1 MITTNPR
8 ESGAL
13 VTVSRVMDGQPISI
27 FLDPNCPDYNEKFV
41 HWEAL
46 QSTLLQAL
54 SAHGAGDW
62 QETGLVHRL
71 LEELKGILGHAHN
84 LRLESEALKR
94 GQGVLEQRLDGLWS
108 EQNRIIQV
116 SPQVQVCFGGIIK
129 CFYFGLLTFSR
140 FRVLIRTTK
149 KVCFKSVLNK
159 ATCGCCCLWCPDV
172 V

>member
-13 VTVSRVMDGQPISI
+13 VTVSRVTDGQPISI
-27 FLDPNCPDYNEKFV
+27 FLDPNCPDYSEKFV

-46 QSTLLQAL
+46 QSTLLQVL

-71 LEELKGILGHAHN
+71 SEELKVILGHAHN
-84 LRLESEALKR
+84 LRVESEALKR
-94 GQGVLEQRLDGLWS
+94 GQGVLEQRLDGLWG

-116 SPQVQVCFGGIIK
+116 SPQAHIFVLVHK
-129 CFYFGLLTFSR
+129 MLLLFQS
-140 FRVLIRTTK
+140 FD
-149 KVCFKSVLNK
+149 F
-159 ATCGCCCLWCPDV
+159 
-172 V
+172 